1 MQMTITPLPAPVR
14 PRKALL
20 ILMYHHIGPFT
31 DVTRQHHVYC
41 DVNQFAAQM
50 AYLDRSS
57 LSVISMDRAIESL
70 TGRAPLER
78 RSVVLTFDDGF
89 QNFHDFAWPIL
100 KKHDFPATL
109 YAISDYLGLRQ
120 DWPDLPAYGTGRFMN
135 AATLRTLADDGL
147 CVGGHTATHPHL
159 NQLPPARRDA
169 EIRDAKKRLEDTLG
183 REVRHFAYPFGA
195 YDEDA
200 RDRVAEAGY
209 VSAVRV
215 VNKRAERAPNLF
227 EIPRLCINYT
237 DSLWRYRYRTRW
249 RRYRLHPHRK
259 ARWAHKRLKEKART

>member
-20 ILMYHHIGPFT
+20 ILMYHHIGPFP

-100 KKHDFPATL
+100 KSMISRPRCMPSPI
-109 YAISDYLGLRQ
+109 ISDCDR
-120 DWPDLPAYGTGRFMN
+120 TGRI
-135 AATLRTLADDGL
+135 
-147 CVGGHTATHPHL
+147 C
-159 NQLPPARRDA
+159 PP
-169 EIRDAKKRLEDTLG
+169 T
-183 REVRHFAYPFGA
+183 VRA
-195 YDEDA
+195 
-200 RDRVAEAGY
+200 
-209 VSAVRV
+209 
-215 VNKRAERAPNLF
+215 
-227 EIPRLCINYT
+227 
-237 DSLWRYRYRTRW
+237 
-249 RRYRLHPHRK
+249 
-259 ARWAHKRLKEKART
+259 